1 MNDLQIYTPGKYD
14 LEVRSLIRERK
25 ENIPKLKD
33 KGITLYMCES
43 LFVSIIDS
51 SSSLFLI
58 PVIDLNSKI
67 GFINKIGEIVIPP
80 YYDSF
85 NGAFWGHNNIV
96 AVNIDEKWNV
106 IDSNGRFLL
115 NEWSKYMIV
124 PSRDSRMIT
133 INSKA
138 IMNVDNV
145 DSFQYIKNVK
155 DIKSVGGFRYGFARI
170 HRNGGWGL
178 INENGEEILPAIYEE
193 MYSFYDY
200 PEPTTKV
207 KKKKDSKWE
216 LILLNDLR

>member
-33 KGITLYMCES
+33 KGISLYMCES
-43 LFVSIIDS
+43 LFASIIDT

-58 PVIDLNSKI
+58 PVIDINSKI
-67 GFINKIGEIVIPP
+67 GFINNKCEIVVSP
-80 YYDSF
+80 YYDCIK
-85 NGAFWGHNNIV
+85 GTFWEHNNIV
-96 AVNIDEKWNV
+96 AVKKDEKWNV
-106 IDSNGRFLL
+106 IDCNGKLLL
-115 NEWSKYMIV
+115 NKWSKYIIV

-145 DSFQYIKNVK
+145 DSFQYVKNTK
-155 DIKSVGGFRYGFARI
+155 DVKSVGGFRYGFARI

-178 INENGEEILPAIYEE
+178 INEKGEEKLPAIYEE

-207 KKKKDSKWE
+207 RKNKDSKWE